1 MLINYLKIDD
11 AHAIEKALEEGMTSR
26 TGKTGGLG
34 LKHISSYVKSHGG
47 SLTIFSG
54 RGKAYLARKTK
65 RIMKHERYQGTIVS
79 VMFNTKTI
87 SGDELLTLDQTPFRF
102 E

>member
-1 MLINYLKIDD
+1 
-11 AHAIEKALEEGMTSR
+11 MTSR

-54 RGKAYLARKTK
+54 RGKAYLARKMK
-65 RIMKHERYQGTIVS
+65 RIMKHEKYQGTIVS
-79 VMFNTKTI
+79 VMFNTKTM
-87 SGDELLTLDQTPFRF
+87 SGDERHAPDQTPFRF